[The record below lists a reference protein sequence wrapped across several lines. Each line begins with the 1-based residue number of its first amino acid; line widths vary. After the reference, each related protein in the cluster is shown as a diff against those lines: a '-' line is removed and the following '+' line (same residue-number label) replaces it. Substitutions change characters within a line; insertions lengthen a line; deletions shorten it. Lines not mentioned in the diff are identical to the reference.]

1 MHPPLA
7 APPGLALPAPWGM
20 FELLL
25 LPTFAAHLLV
35 VNVVLGGT
43 LIALFTP
50 GRDRGAAVSL
60 GGKLPTAVAVGVN
73 LAIPPLLFASVLYG
87 QYLYTAAVLSAAF
100 WLSLFLVVML
110 AYALL
115 YKAQPRL
122 ALSASKPALAVA
134 AVLLAAASGI
144 LVNVSSLAVR
154 PAAWMAYFDN
164 PGGTILN
171 FGDATFLPR
180 WLHFVAAS
188 LAVAGLFLAILNRK
202 AAARGD
208 AAAGERARLGL
219 AWFTRATMAQ
229 FALGPWYLFA
239 QPRAV
244 HWAFLGGDG
253 LATAVLA
260 IGVCLAGAALI
271 QGLRGAVGGAAFFA
285 VATACAMVAVRE
297 LARLASRAPV
307 FSPAS
312 LPVAAQYG
320 PFFMFL
326 AACAAVGAA
335 VAWAVCRYRGQ
346 AGRP

>member
-7 APPGLALPAPWGM
+7 VPPGLALPAPWGL
-20 FELLL
+20 FELFL
-25 LPTFAAHLLV
+25 LPTFAAHLLA
-35 VNVVLGGT
+35 VNVVLGGV

-87 QYLYTAAVLSAAF
+87 RQLYTAAVLTATW
-100 WLSLFLVVML
+100 WLSLFLVVMI

-115 YKAQPRL
+115 YNAQPRL
-122 ALSASKPALAVA
+122 ALSASKPALALA
-134 AVLLAAASGI
+134 AGLLAAASLI

-154 PAAWMAYFDN
+154 PAAWMGYFDN

-171 FGDATFLPR
+171 LGDATFLPR

-188 LAVAGLFLAILNRK
+188 LAVAGLFLAVLNRK
-202 AAARGD
+202 AARRGD
-208 AAAGERARLGL
+208 VAAGDRARLGL

-229 FALGPWYLFA
+229 FVLGPWYLFA

-244 HWAFLGGDG
+244 HWAFLGGDA

-271 QGLRGAVGGAAFFA
+271 QGLKGSVGGAAVFA
-285 VATACAMVAVRE
+285 VATACAMVTVRE
-297 LARLASRAPV
+297 LARLASLAPDY
-307 FSPAS
+307 SPAS
-312 LPVAAQYG
+312 LPVVPQYG

-326 AACAAVGAA
+326 AACAVVGAA
-335 VAWAVCRYRGQ
+335 VAWAVGSYRRQ